1 MDDSTERKSICEWG
15 WHVSYFHVGI
25 SGACDAA
32 PLQQNSRW
40 CHFSCNFSQVG
51 REQNM
56 APCQSRRDQIQVV
69 QVWLFF
75 FGGNRKQ
82 SIYLCNY
89 FSAAK
94 LARRGGEAARAGRK
108 EVYVFPP
115 FRVVFVKYKQR
126 QVKRPRIAPA
136 FQTTTT
142 SLLLVSARC
151 YFLHRKDAPSPW
163 SEANC

>member
-1 MDDSTERKSICEWG
+1 MAHVTRHHSSKTLGDAISRATFHKWAGSRT
-15 WHVSYFHVGI
+15 WHRVRVGEI
-25 SGACDAA
+25 RYKWCRSG
-32 PLQQNSRW
+32 
-40 CHFSCNFSQVG
+40 F
-51 REQNM
+51 
-56 APCQSRRDQIQVV
+56 
-69 QVWLFF
+69 FF

-89 FSAAK
+89 FSAAR

-151 YFLHRKDAPSPW
+151 YFLHRKDAPSP
-163 SEANC
+163 

>member
-1 MDDSTERKSICEWG
+1 MPFLVQLFTSGQGAEHGTVSESERSDT
-15 WHVSYFHVGI
+15 
-25 SGACDAA
+25 SGAGLA
-32 PLQQNSRW
+32 
-40 CHFSCNFSQVG
+40 
-51 REQNM
+51 
-56 APCQSRRDQIQVV
+56 
-69 QVWLFF
+69 FF

-89 FSAAK
+89 FSAAR

-151 YFLHRKDAPSPW
+151 YFLHRKDAPSP
-163 SEANC
+163 